1 MDNYSKRKHE
11 KNASNYINDVI
22 QISSDYSDEETSDEK
37 VDKEQMLMRNILR
50 LVNTRSRLV

>member
-1 MDNYSKRKHE
+1 MDNYSNRKHE

-37 VDKEQMLMRNILR
+37 ADKEQMLMRNILR
-50 LVNTRSRLV
+50 LVKTKHEV

>member
-37 VDKEQMLMRNILR
+37 ADKEQMLMTNILR
-50 LVNTRSRLV
+50 LVKTKHEV

>member
-11 KNASNYINDVI
+11 KSTSNYINDVI

-37 VDKEQMLMRNILR
+37 ADKEQMLMTNILR
-50 LVNTRSRLV
+50 LVKTKHEV

>member
-50 LVNTRSRLV
+50 LVKTKHEV

>member
-11 KNASNYINDVI
+11 KNTSNYINDLI

-37 VDKEQMLMRNILR
+37 ADKEQMLMTNILR
-50 LVNTRSRLV
+50 LVKTKHEV

>member
-11 KNASNYINDVI
+11 KNTSNYINDVI

-37 VDKEQMLMRNILR
+37 ADKEQMLMTNILR
-50 LVNTRSRLV
+50 LVKTKHEV

>member
-37 VDKEQMLMRNILR
+37 ADKEQMLMRNILR
-50 LVNTRSRLV
+50 LVKTKNEV

>member
-37 VDKEQMLMRNILR
+37 ADKEQMLMRNILR
-50 LVNTRSRLV
+50 LVKTKHEV

>member
-11 KNASNYINDVI
+11 KNTSNYINDVI

-37 VDKEQMLMRNILR
+37 ADKEQMLMRNILR
-50 LVNTRSRLV
+50 LVKTKHEV

>member
-11 KNASNYINDVI
+11 KDTSNYINDVI

-37 VDKEQMLMRNILR
+37 ADKEQMLMTNILR
-50 LVNTRSRLV
+50 LVKTKHEV

>member
-11 KNASNYINDVI
+11 KDTSNYINDVI

-37 VDKEQMLMRNILR
+37 ADKEQMLMRNILR
-50 LVNTRSRLV
+50 LVKTKHEV